1 MHDEHDPL
9 LTALAESTP
18 QGTSA
23 GFTERVL
30 TRYRARRRR
39 RAAFRGATAAALL
52 ATAAG
57 FVWMQTATPGVEP
70 ELQTLEAERRQL
82 AQELVQLEELARTTR
97 PVAWVHAGE
106 DVDVVLDLRR
116 LDTGSGLDVRPAP
129 HTASSREP

>member
-9 LTALAESTP
+9 LAALAETTP
-18 QGTSA
+18 EGASA

-30 TRYRARRRR
+30 AGYAARRRR
-39 RAAFRGATAAALL
+39 RAAIRGITAVALL
-52 ATAAG
+52 AAAAG
-57 FVWMQTATPGVEP
+57 LVWMQTTTPGVEP

-82 AQELVQLEELARTTR
+82 AQELARLQELARTTR

-116 LDTGSGLDVRPAP
+116 LDSTSGLDVRPARN
-129 HTASSREP
+129 TARSPGQ

>member
-18 QGTSA
+18 EGASA

-30 TRYRARRRR
+30 TRYRTRRRR
-39 RAAFRGATAAALL
+39 RAAIRGGMAAALL
-52 ATAAG
+52 ATALG
-57 FVWMQTATPGVEP
+57 FVWMQTTTPGVAP

-82 AQELVQLEELARTTR
+82 ARELAELEELAHTTR

-116 LDTGSGLDVRPAP
+116 LDTGSGLGVRPA

>member
-9 LTALAESTP
+9 LTALAESMP
-18 QGTSA
+18 QGASA

-30 TRYRARRRR
+30 TRYRTRRRR
-39 RAAFRGATAAALL
+39 RVAIRGATAAVLL

-57 FVWMQTATPGVEP
+57 FVWMQTTTPGVEP

-82 AQELVQLEELARTTR
+82 AQELVQLEKLARTTR

-116 LDTGSGLDVRPAP
+116 LDTGDRKSVV
-129 HTASSREP
+129 